1 MGEAAFLPQ
10 QDCVLRQRKLC
21 DDLSVSTR
29 AFVTGVRAYVHR
41 ICYSFTRLASLRAH
55 DRIKPRR

>member
-21 DDLSVSTR
+21 DDFSVSTR

-41 ICYSFTRLASLRAH
+41 ICYSLYATCITQST
-55 DRIKPRR
+55 